1 MSVFNVIKE
10 TARLDDDQLVF
21 FKGELE
27 HTKARAYDVKYP
39 NLRAMDIFPISNEAG
54 PGAESIAYEQY
65 DQTGVNKFISDFAD
79 DLPRSDVKGKK
90 YSQLVQSIGG
100 CYGYSIQEIRAS
112 AMARKPLVAMR
123 AASAR
128 RSCDNLVER
137 IAFFADGSAAWA
149 GLTGILYHPNVT
161 KVQCANATSWD
172 TATAEQ
178 MVDDVNTAIL
188 SVINLTNGVEAVDT
202 VALPIAKYGIL
213 ATTQKSTASDKTC
226 LEFLKMTHP
235 GVAFLPV
242 YALKGVTN
250 PRTLSGT
257 TNVML
262 CYRRSADAMTFE
274 MPVIYEQFSPQ
285 TRNLAVVIPTHA
297 RVAGFNIPY
306 PLSVV
311 VVDGI

>member
-1 MSVFNVIKE
+1 MSVFNTIKE
-10 TARLDDDQLVF
+10 TACLDEDQLF
-21 FKGELE
+21 FLKGELE
-27 HTKARAYDVKYP
+27 YKKAQAYDVKYP
-39 NLRAMDIFPISNEAG
+39 NLRATQIFPVSNEAG
-54 PGAESIAYEQY
+54 PGAESISYEQY

-123 AASAR
+123 SMSAR
-128 RSCDNLVER
+128 RSCDNLVEQ
-137 IAFFADGSAAWA
+137 IAFFADGSAKWA

-161 KVQCANATSWD
+161 KSAATTGTWT
-172 TATAEQ
+172 TATAAQ
-178 MVDDVNTAIL
+178 MVDDVINAIE
-188 SVINLTNGVEAVDT
+188 SVTDLTNGVEAVDT
-202 VALPIAKYGIL
+202 VALPIKKYGIL
-213 ATTQKSTASDKTC
+213 ATTQNSLASDKTC
-226 LEFLKMTHP
+226 LTFLKEMYP

-242 YALKGVTN
+242 YALKDVVN

-257 TNVML
+257 TDVML
-262 CYRRSADAMTFE
+262 CYRRSSEVMTFE
-274 MPVIYEQFSPQ
+274 MPVIYEQFAPQ
-285 TRNLAVVIPTHA
+285 ARNLAVVIPTHA